1 MNVSLRHSHSRC
13 RLFFPC
19 LSLPLSP
26 SLWLSFVRFFSYF
39 LSLSLSVFHILPVY
53 SSNKQAARTTSHV
66 LQIHTSFFCLEILYL
81 VELLLLLPSS
91 TSLNSCTS
99 LLPAVRGQLSLF
111 FCLLG
116 LFAKLPPIVSCLTQ
130 PQLPPADHAD
140 WAYTERI
147 RRAGFTCSVPTS

>member
-13 RLFFPC
+13 RLFFPS

-26 SLWLSFVRFFSYF
+26 SLWLSFIRFFSYF

-53 SSNKQAARTTSHV
+53 SNNKQAARTTSHV

-99 LLPAVRGQLSLF
+99 LLPAVRGQFSLF
-111 FCLLG
+111 FCLL
-116 LFAKLPPIVSCLTQ
+116 PPIVSCSTQ

-140 WAYTERI
+140 
-147 RRAGFTCSVPTS
+147 

>member
-1 MNVSLRHSHSRC
+1 MFRFAIHTAGVGFSSH
-13 RLFFPC
+13 P
-19 LSLPLSP
+19 SP
-26 SLWLSFVRFFSYF
+26 SLSLLPSGCLLFASSHIF
-39 LSLSLSVFHILPVY
+39 SLSLSVFHILPVY

-99 LLPAVRGQLSLF
+99 LLPAVRGQFSLF

-116 LFAKLPPIVSCLTQ
+116 LFAKLPPIVSCSTQ

-140 WAYTERI
+140 
-147 RRAGFTCSVPTS
+147 

>member
-1 MNVSLRHSHSRC
+1 MFRFAIHTAGVGFS
-13 RLFFPC
+13 
-19 LSLPLSP
+19 SLPSP
-26 SLWLSFVRFFSYF
+26 SLSLLPTGCLLFASSHIF
-39 LSLSLSVFHILPVY
+39 SLSLSVFHILPVY

-91 TSLNSCTS
+91 SSLSSLNSCTS
-99 LLPAVRGQLSLF
+99 LLPAVRGQFSLF

-130 PQLPPADHAD
+130 PQSQLPPADHAD
-140 WAYTERI
+140 
-147 RRAGFTCSVPTS
+147 